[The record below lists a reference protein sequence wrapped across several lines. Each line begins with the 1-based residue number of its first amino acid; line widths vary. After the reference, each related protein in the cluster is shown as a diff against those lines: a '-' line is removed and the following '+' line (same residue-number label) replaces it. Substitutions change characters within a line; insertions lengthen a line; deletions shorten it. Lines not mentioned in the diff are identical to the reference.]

1 MPEHGPGA
9 LPLPR
14 RVRTMKPSQADPE
27 FPLAPPPS
35 SRPPHRL
42 ALGFD
47 FGTRRIGVAIGGEL
61 TGAARPLGVLQ
72 TGSGR
77 EWIAIAALIKE
88 WQPDVLVVGVARHPD
103 GAPHEMTA
111 RCERFARSLHGRTGL
126 AVACVDERY
135 SSAVAGG
142 GSARDQ
148 DAAAVI
154 LQQWLDEG
162 ARA

>member
-1 MPEHGPGA
+1 MPDHDPGA
-9 LPLPR
+9 LSLPR
-14 RVRTMKPSQADPE
+14 RARTMKPSQPE
-27 FPLAPPPS
+27 PQPPQAQS
-35 SRPPHRL
+35 ARPPQRL

-47 FGTRRIGVAIGGEL
+47 FGTRRIGVAVGGEL
-61 TGAARPLGVLQ
+61 TGAARPLGVVQ

-77 EWIAIAALIKE
+77 EWSAIAALIRQ

-126 AVACVDERY
+126 TVACVDERY

-142 GSARDQ
+142 SAARDQ